1 LNKRCLIAQELI
13 SQSKD
18 ATVLPRNYYIPLAAL
33 CVSPNKNCSLLQEQ
47 QRPPVYNPEDY
58 AMSLRKWGRRTGGG
72 AQLYGPGSHVE
83 AEFPDLAHKNK
94 NLPSLNAQHLQQPS
108 PGHSNKDYRNPI
120 LTPTTPQGEEMS
132 LRQFSS
138 VTELLGKLKADLRLA
153 FPR

>member
-1 LNKRCLIAQELI
+1 
-13 SQSKD
+13 
-18 ATVLPRNYYIPLAAL
+18 
-33 CVSPNKNCSLLQEQ
+33 
-47 QRPPVYNPEDY
+47 VYNPEDY
-58 AMSLRKWGRRTGGG
+58 AVSLRKWGRRSGGG

-83 AEFPDLAHKNK
+83 AESPDVAHKSK
-94 NLPSLNAQHLQQPS
+94 NLPTLNAQHLQQPP
-108 PGHSNKDYRNPI
+108 PGHNNKDYRNPI